1 MAFLLLHNYTD
12 FIKKSFDMSF
22 GILEKLDIKVVL
34 LEIDLEIYPLLF
46 NKKSFANCDLPTPF
60 FPTI

>member
-1 MAFLLLHNYTD
+1 
-12 FIKKSFDMSF
+12 MSF

-46 NKKSFANCDLPTPF
+46 NKNLSPIVIYQHHF
-60 FPTI
+60 FQQYD